1 MHCKYIP
8 FFKNTVKTVFVSC
21 LIHCDFSKFILMNM
35 RQNSAGY
42 WEDTLIFCKIFQDK
56 EELKNLLTKIFSVVI
71 KVNKN

>member
-1 MHCKYIP
+1 
-8 FFKNTVKTVFVSC
+8 
-21 LIHCDFSKFILMNM
+21 MNM